1 MRTTIKWIW
10 LALAL
15 FFIPFMNTA
24 LAEGASEDSASEGD
38 AEIEEKNEVIYANL
52 EAGGALENI
61 YVVNAF
67 ELNKSGVIEDF
78 GNYESIKNL
87 TDTSEIEQDGDTI
100 RMDAASDTFYYQGDL
115 SKELPWKFTI
125 SYYLDG
131 EEVDPQTV
139 IGESGQVEIEI
150 KVEENAETETAFFD
164 NYMLQISQALN
175 TDYFYNI
182 EAEDATIANAGKN
195 RQVAFTVMPGEE
207 ETLTIQA
214 DTDQFEL
221 EGMEISGL
229 PSSVSVDGPD
239 TDALTEEFQSLTD
252 AIGEINQGV
261 GELGDGISGLSG
273 GLSELEN
280 GSSEFQNGLNEL
292 NNSSGEL
299 TGASEE
305 INNAFQTVQ
314 EEVGQITGIDGIEQ
328 LSGMTE
334 AASDMAAGMEALA
347 DELDSLSTGYGD
359 AKEALQTAM
368 EGIPEATLTEED
380 FQALYDSEAVD
391 PAVVDELVGTYE
403 AAQGALA
410 VYYESVESFDAV
422 EPALSEFQTS
432 ASDIAS
438 NIRTFSDELEQS
450 VGQIDIDEGLD
461 EFITSVDTMAE
472 NYNQFH
478 EGLVSYTNGVNELS
492 TSYADIHNGISES
505 ASGSNELANGAD
517 ELQDGTSELYDATES
532 IPDEMQEEIDEMISQ
547 YDKSDFDPVS
557 FVSEEN
563 DEITNSVQFVIQ
575 TDSIQPEED
584 TEETEEEE
592 ENEGFWDRLLNLF

>member
-15 FFIPFMNTA
+15 FFIPFINTA
-24 LAEGASEDSASEGD
+24 VAEESSEEKEED
-38 AEIEEKNEVIYANL
+38 AETEEKNEVIYANL
-52 EAGGALENI
+52 EASGALENI

-67 ELNKSGVIEDF
+67 ELNKTGIIEDF

-87 TDTSEIEQDGDTI
+87 TDTSEIEQDGNTI
-100 RMDAASDTFYYQGDL
+100 RMDATADTFYYQGDL
-115 SKELPWKFTI
+115 SKELPWDFTI
-125 SYYLDG
+125 TYYLDG

-150 KVEENAETETAFFD
+150 KAEKNEEAESVFFD

-182 EAEDATIANAGKN
+182 EAEDATVANSGKN
-195 RQVAFTVMPGEE
+195 RQIAFTVMPGEE
-207 ETLTIQA
+207 ETLTIHA

-221 EGMEISGL
+221 EGMEISAL
-229 PSSVSVDGPD
+229 PSAVSVEGPD
-239 TDALTEEFQSLTD
+239 TDALTEEFESLTD
-252 AIGEINQGV
+252 AIGEINEGV

-273 GLSELEN
+273 GLTDLEN

-305 INNAFQTVQ
+305 INNAFQAVQ
-314 EEVGQITGIDGIEQ
+314 EEVSQITGVDGIDQ

-334 AASDMAAGMEALA
+334 AASNMAAGMEELA
-347 DELDSLSTGYGD
+347 NELDSLSAGYGD

-368 EGIPEATLTEED
+368 DEIPEATLTEED
-380 FQALYDSEAVD
+380 FQELYDSELD
-391 PAVVDELVGTYE
+391 SEMVDELVGTYE
-403 AAQGALA
+403 AAQNALA

-432 ASDIAS
+432 ASDISS
-438 NIRTFSDELEQS
+438 NIRDFSSDLEES

-492 TSYADIHNGISES
+492 TSYSDIHTGIGE
-505 ASGSNELANGAD
+505 ASSGASELATGAD
-517 ELQDGTSELYDATES
+517 ELQNGTSELYDATQN

-547 YDKSDFDPVS
+547 YDKSDFEPIS

-563 DEITNSVQFVIQ
+563 NEVTNSVQFVIQ
-575 TDSIQPEED
+575 TDSIKPADD
-584 TEETEEEE
+584 TEEVEEDE